1 MRWVGRRQSGNI
13 EDRRGMRAAGAVG
26 GGLGTM
32 LLLLVLALVFGIDP
46 RQILMQVPAG
56 GGGGGRAQP
65 VSAEQQQMKE
75 FVAVVLADTEDVWH
89 QEFQQRGRQYREPT
103 LVLFNNSVDSACG
116 FAGSAV
122 GPFYCPED
130 EKVYIDLAFFQDL
143 STRYGANGD
152 FAIAYV
158 IGHEIG
164 HHVQKQLGYSDRV
177 HQMRD
182 QVSKQEYNR
191 LSVRLELQADFLAG
205 VYARHAQNAKNIL
218 EAGDLDEAIGAA
230 SAVGDDRLQREA
242 QGHVVPDAFTH
253 GTSKQRAKWFR
264 RGYESGKL
272 EDGDTFSIPYDS
284 L

>member
-13 EDRRGMRAAGAVG
+13 EDRRGMRTAGAVG

-32 LLLLVLALVFGIDP
+32 LLLLVVALVFGIDP

-56 GGGGGRAQP
+56 GGGGRVQP
-65 VSAEQQQMKE
+65 VSAEQEQMKE

-89 QEFQQRGRQYREPT
+89 QEFQQRGRRYRDPT
-103 LVLFNNSVDSACG
+103 LVLFNDAVDSACG

-130 EKVYIDLAFFQDL
+130 EKVYIDLAFFEDL
-143 STRYGANGD
+143 SSRYGANGD

-164 HHVQKQLGYSDRV
+164 HHVQNQLGYSDRV
-177 HQMRD
+177 HQMRER
-182 QVSKQEYNR
+182 VSKQEYNR

-205 VYARHAQNAKNIL
+205 AYARHAQNAKNIL
-218 EAGDLDEAIGAA
+218 EAGDLEEAIGAA

-264 RGYESGKL
+264 KGFESGKL